1 MKNIYSNIYKPNLN
15 NLKRAKKNIENNNI
29 IGIPTET
36 VYGLAGNAYSDNACK
51 KIFKL
56 KKRPKNN
63 PLIVHYYNV
72 QKLKEDCNFNNNFHK
87 LYKRFCPGPITFI
100 LNLKKNSKISKIVT
114 NKKGALAVRFPK
126 HPVARSL
133 LKKLDFPLAAPSANL
148 SSKVSAVS
156 SDNVKEDFGKKI
168 KYVLEGGKSSI
179 GLESTIID
187 IRNRPKILRLGGLE
201 TSVIKKVLKKKILMN
216 TNPKKISSPGQL
228 KIHYSPGI
236 PIRLNVK
243 RIKNNEAFLLFS
255 KKKERKSNYYF
266 LSQKGDLKEAAKN
279 LYSTLRKIKK
289 NKYKSI
295 AVGKIPNK
303 GLGKTINDRL
313 IRASKF

>member
-1 MKNIYSNIYKPNLN
+1 MKTNLANIKKAQKLLN
-15 NLKRAKKNIENNNI
+15 MNECVA
-29 IGIPTET
+29 IPTET

-114 NKKGALAVRFPK
+114 NKKDALAVRFPK